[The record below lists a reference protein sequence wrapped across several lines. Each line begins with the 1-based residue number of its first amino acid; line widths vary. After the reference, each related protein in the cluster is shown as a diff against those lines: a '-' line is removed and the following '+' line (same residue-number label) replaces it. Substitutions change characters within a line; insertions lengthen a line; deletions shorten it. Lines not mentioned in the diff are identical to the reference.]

1 MMGGGSCD
9 TRPPPFYEQEFPEKE
24 ETMRWVRYPGIASL
38 GLVAYSL
45 RLQAPFTADDHFI
58 FLKLQQGG
66 AFGFASQPPSMFF
79 RPLIS
84 LHYYLDYVLW
94 GVYPLLSHFVN
105 LLWHT
110 LCGILVWRLTYRLLI
125 RWGWTPFQA
134 EPAAYWGAVLFMI
147 LPANVEAVA
156 WFAARADMVAT
167 AGTLGA
173 LILLEQFQKR
183 GQALL
188 YWSAILC
195 FAGGL
200 FCKESLLTFPLIAWL
215 WLRYLKVP
223 SGGRLTLPFWAVWL
237 FYLVLRTWATQG
249 LGAYPEA
256 WETLTRPWMLV
267 VNGVAYLLQMGMPA
281 ILYGLGRDRW
291 DTLIWGVWGLGVL
304 SALYGWRRWD
314 REKPAPPIDW
324 RLLASIVLL
333 AIVPVIIFKPSP
345 FYFLNSRYTYLASA
359 FGVVGVGA
367 WLYLASRRGVWVRT
381 GLAIVLLT
389 YYGGALRQVDA
400 WREAG
405 HIARTSLMSLRDTP
419 PDTTLLIL
427 SLPDHFHGAYIWR
440 AGFHEAV
447 ALLLPER
454 AQQPVYVMS
463 RFTMRLR
470 TDIAV
475 RFTEGVATLSSQQ
488 DIFLPPEGV
497 RTPPGDEVIVMP
509 DKLIVPL
516 AVQRQG
522 MVLRYEDEKFIPAF
536 GY

>member
-1 MMGGGSCD
+1 
-9 TRPPPFYEQEFPEKE
+9 
-24 ETMRWVRYPGIASL
+24 MRWVHYLGIAVM
-38 GLVAYSL
+38 GMAVYSL
-45 RLQAPFTADDHFI
+45 RLKAPFIADDHAI
-58 FLKLQQGG
+58 LWKLQQGG
-66 AFGFASQPPSMFF
+66 AFGFASQPPSLFF

-94 GVYPLLSHFVN
+94 GGYPLLSHFIN

-125 RWGWTPFQA
+125 RWRWTPFQA
-134 EPAAYWGAVLFMI
+134 EPAAYWSAGLFTI

-167 AGTLGA
+167 AGALGA
-173 LILLEQFQKR
+173 LILLEQFQKQ
-183 GQALL
+183 GKAIL
-188 YWSAILC
+188 YWGAVLC

-200 FCKESLLTFPLIAWL
+200 FCKESLLTFPVMAWL
-215 WLRYLKVP
+215 WLRYLGIP
-223 SGGRLTLPFWAVWL
+223 SAGRLLLPFWGVWL
-237 FYLVLRTWATQG
+237 LYLVLRTWAIQG
-249 LGAYPEA
+249 VGSYPHA
-256 WETLTRPWMLV
+256 WETLTRPWLLV
-267 VNGVAYLLQMGMPA
+267 VNGVAYLFQMGMPA
-281 ILYGLGRDRW
+281 ILYGLGRDHW
-291 DTLIWGVWGLGVL
+291 DTLIWGVWGLGML
-304 SALYGWRRWD
+304 LTLYGWRSQRV
-314 REKPAPPIDW
+314 EKPASSIDW
-324 RLLASIVLL
+324 RLLMGLALL

-359 FGVVGVGA
+359 FVVVGAGA
-367 WLYLASRRGVWVRT
+367 WLYLMARRGAWLRA
-381 GLAIVLLT
+381 GLALVLVA

-405 HIARTSLMSLRDTP
+405 DVARASLMSLRHTP
-419 PDTTLLIL
+419 SDTTLLIL

-454 AQQPVYVMS
+454 APQPMYVMS

-470 TDIAV
+470 TDVAV
-475 RFTEGVATLSSQQ
+475 HFGEGVATLSSPQ

-516 AVQRQG
+516 AIQRQG
-522 MVLRYEDEKFIPAF
+522 MVLLYSGGEFVPVY
-536 GY
+536 GH